1 MVMQPPFVAEE
12 GELILE
18 KGSIAKKNRLLT
30 DGAVAVEHRRPKGK
44 SQTLA
49 KVEAEEILGEIW
61 TREIDR
67 GGWQRDASSDVI

>member
-30 DGAVAVEHRRPKGK
+30 DGAVGVEHRRHKGK
-44 SQTLA
+44 PHTLA
-49 KVEAEEILGEIW
+49 KVEAEEILDEMGLFGN
-61 TREIDR
+61 
-67 GGWQRDASSDVI
+67 GGHAADERVIN